1 MLNITGIEVS
11 FFENKLANL
20 YSVLESSN
28 NVQPLNPPT
37 STAHIA
43 MEYGT
48 FWHFLFL
55 LKTSI
60 RFFVSGFRL
69 QASGFR
75 LQVSGFRLQA
85 ADCRFQ
91 ASAVKLPTMSE
102 YFVFSNSLQIANL
115 HDR

>member
-1 MLNITGIEVS
+1 MEVS

-20 YSVLESSN
+20 YSILESSN

-37 STAHIA
+37 SAAHIA
-43 MEYGT
+43 MEYGI
-48 FWHFLFL
+48 FCHFLFL

-60 RFFVSGFRL
+60 MFFVSGFRL
-69 QASGFR
+69 FWLQASGF
-75 LQVSGFRLQA
+75 
-85 ADCRFQ
+85 RFQ

-102 YFVFSNSLQIANL
+102 YFVFSDSLQIANL